1 MSRRIAI
8 ITARGGS
15 KRIPNKNLRL
25 FLGHPIIKYSIDA
38 ALFSN
43 LFDEVMVST
52 DSDKIAS
59 IALKLGASVPFL
71 RSDKNSDDHATTS
84 DVIHEVLTEYRKNN
98 ILFDEAVCI
107 YPTAPFLTSSKL
119 IDAQNL
125 LKKNSYDTVFPVIP
139 YSFPVQ
145 RSLKIE
151 QSKLKLNQPEFL
163 NVKSQDL
170 IPMYHDAGQFYFFQV
185 KSFLESN
192 QLLNENTGGLIISE
206 LEGQDIDNENDWK
219 LAEMKFKLLNEK
231 DL

>member
-1 MSRRIAI
+1 MSRR
-8 ITARGGS
+8 S
-15 KRIPNKNLRL
+15 KRIPNKNIRL

-151 QSKLKLNQPEFL
+151 QSKFKLNQPEFL

-185 KSFLESN
+185 KSFLENN